1 MLKEKVN
8 FWVGVPTMYWA
19 LLTYVDETG
28 YDVTRISDSMK
39 VCTSGGA
46 PMPVEVM
53 RGFEERFGV
62 RVMEGYGLSETSPL
76 ATFNHFEKP
85 SRP

>member
-1 MLKEKVN
+1 MN

-19 LLTYVDETG
+19 LLKYVDENG
-28 YDVTRISDSMK
+28 YDIAAIAENMK

-53 RGFEERFGV
+53 REFEEKFG
-62 RVMEGYGLSETSPL
+62 RSGD
-76 ATFNHFEKP
+76 
-85 SRP
+85 